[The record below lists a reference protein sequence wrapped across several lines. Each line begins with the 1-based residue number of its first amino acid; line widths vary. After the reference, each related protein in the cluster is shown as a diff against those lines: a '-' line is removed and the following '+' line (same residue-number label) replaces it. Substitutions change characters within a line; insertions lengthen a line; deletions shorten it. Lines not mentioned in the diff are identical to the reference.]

1 MMKES
6 SFASHRPFGKRKLP
20 RHGRFRGA
28 ALASVLSVMM
38 ATVLVAGGGPS
49 ISVSVSPST
58 ITNEGQDATYTLTLS
73 SPATRRIAVNFIML
87 GTATLGSDYV
97 LTGNFHSGRVMIS
110 PGQSSVSVMLHTFN
124 DDVVV
129 RQETAAFAILGGDR
143 YRVGSPSQAIVA
155 IDGVR

>member
-1 MMKES
+1 MKES

-38 ATVLVAGGGPS
+38 ATVLLAGGGPS

-87 GTATLGSDYV
+87 GTAAIGSDYV
-97 LTGNFHSGRVMIS
+97 LTGNFHSGRVMI
-110 PGQSSVSVMLHTFN
+110 PVGQSSVTVMLHSFD
-124 DDVVV
+124 DDVFVPNESAIFV
-129 RQETAAFAILGGDR
+129 ILGGER
-143 YRVGSPSQAIVA
+143 YKVGSPSQAIVQ
-155 IDGVR
+155 INNLR